1 MSEVQA
7 ATIVPTF
14 APNPSVLVTT
24 SAATVAQSPA
34 PVAPTEPAKVE
45 AVAAPV
51 APKRLITDAAVEA
64 PKVEAAKPAEAAPVE
79 YKLVIPEGSPL
90 AKSEVEAVTSLAKE
104 YKLTPAQAQQVLTGR
119 HQAQL
124 AEIARTNDAWYAE
137 SMADPEIGGD
147 KMQASIANV
156 QKALATYAKP
166 EERKAI
172 ANSPFA
178 NNALF
183 LRIMNRV
190 AAGMPAEDTIHNSTP
205 ANTLQFPSTPDQ
217 AAKVMYRR
225 LK

>member
-1 MSEVQA
+1 MTEVQA
-7 ATIVPTF
+7 ATVVPTF
-14 APNPSVLVTT
+14 APNPGASVTPP
-24 SAATVAQSPA
+24 AAPVAQSPA
-34 PVAPTEPAKVE
+34 PIAPVEPAKVE

-51 APKRLITDAAVEA
+51 APKRLITEGAAVED
-64 PKVEAAKPAEAAPVE
+64 PKVEAAKPAPAAVE
-79 YKLVIPEGSPL
+79 YKLVIPEGSSL
-90 AKSEVEAVTSLAKE
+90 AQSEVEAVTSLAKS
-104 YKLTPAQAQQVLTGR
+104 YNLTPAQAQEVLTGR
-119 HQAQL
+119 HQAQV

-147 KMQASIANV
+147 KMQVSIANV

-190 AAGMPAEDTIHNSTP
+190 ANGMPAEDTIHNATP
-205 ANTLQFPSTPDQ
+205 ANAIQFPSTPDQ